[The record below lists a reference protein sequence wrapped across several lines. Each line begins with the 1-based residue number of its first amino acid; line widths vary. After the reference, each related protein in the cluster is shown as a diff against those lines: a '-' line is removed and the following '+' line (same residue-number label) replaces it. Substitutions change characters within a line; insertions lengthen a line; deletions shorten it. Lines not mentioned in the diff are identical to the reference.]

1 MTDPRTAPVEDNLIA
16 FYNLAAR
23 VPMLRRVP
31 ADDVDLLQS
40 DVAFPMFNV
49 ATNARFGEDAARRT
63 NQVVDAFVE
72 AGLPWMWWL
81 TPSTT
86 SPEIETTLVARG
98 LAREDVPGMHLDL
111 ATIPAARPVEG
122 LVIERTHDVDLLV
135 STMVAGFEMP
145 EDLRVP
151 MAELM
156 GHFPE
161 TINVLGT
168 LDGRAVAT
176 GTAYLDGST
185 AGLYNIATVADARGR
200 GVGYAVTLALL
211 DLARKTGA
219 QQVVLHATE
228 AGRPVY
234 ERAGFVEVCNV
245 PQYVWMPPE
254 DAR

>member
-1 MTDPRTAPVEDNLIA
+1 MTELRTNAVEDNLIS

-49 ATNARFGEDAARRT
+49 ATNARFGDDAARRT
-63 NQVVDAFVE
+63 NEVVDTFVE

-81 TPSTT
+81 TPSTMT
-86 SPEIETTLVARG
+86 AELEATLVARG

-111 ATIPAARPVEG
+111 ATTPAARPVEG
-122 LVIERTHDVDLLV
+122 LVIERTHDVALLV
-135 STMVAGFEMP
+135 RTMVAGFEMP
-145 EDLRVP
+145 EDLRAP

-168 LDGRAVAT
+168 LDGRPVAT
-176 GTAYLDGST
+176 GTAYLDGTT
-185 AGLYNIATVADARGR
+185 AGLYNIATVAHARGR

-211 DLARKTGA
+211 DLARESGA
-219 QQVVLHATE
+219 QQAVLHASE

-234 ERAGFVEVCNV
+234 ERAGFVEVCQV
-245 PQYVWMPPE
+245 PQYVWMPS
-254 DAR
+254 